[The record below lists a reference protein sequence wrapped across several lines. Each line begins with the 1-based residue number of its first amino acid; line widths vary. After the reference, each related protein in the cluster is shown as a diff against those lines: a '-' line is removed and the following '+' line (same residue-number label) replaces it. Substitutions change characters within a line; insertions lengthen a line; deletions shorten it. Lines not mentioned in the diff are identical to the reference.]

1 MRFRSAGL
9 IFTVGFAA
17 ACGSSPNGTGP
28 RDAGG
33 DDAGPPATD
42 APADGG
48 GGDAPA
54 DVGGGD
60 APGDVGGGDA
70 PADAP
75 PDVPAP
81 VVSFVFTNATT
92 RSLYI
97 QLFGFSGQAYWS
109 LYQAG
114 NHLPV
119 DNTCETCD
127 CRQCPSCA
135 VCGRGL
141 ARVKEIA
148 PGASHFWSWDG
159 RIWEVVP
166 NGCRANLACEQDQV
180 IPTGAV
186 LDLGVTYSSSF
197 AVDTTFGADDE
208 FIGPSLVST
217 ATFTNAPGASVEIT
231 ATQ

>member
-1 MRFRSAGL
+1 MRSRSAGL
-9 IFTVGFAA
+9 IFTVVFAA
-17 ACGSSPNGTGP
+17 ACGSNSKGAGP

-33 DDAGPPATD
+33 NDAGPPATD
-42 APADGG
+42 APADVAG
-48 GGDAPA
+48 GGDAP
-54 DVGGGD
+54 VD
-60 APGDVGGGDA
+60 APV
-70 PADAP
+70 
-75 PDVPAP
+75 DVPAP
-81 VVSFVFTNATT
+81 AVSFVFTNATS

-97 QLFGFSGQAYWS
+97 QISGFSGQAYWS

-127 CRQCPSCA
+127 CRTCPSCA
-135 VCGRGL
+135 VCGRAL

-148 PGASHFWSWDG
+148 PGASHSWSWDG
-159 RIWEVVP
+159 RIWQVVP
-166 NGCRANLACEQDQV
+166 NGCSANLACEQDQV

-197 AVDTTFGADDE
+197 AVDTTFGADDQ
-208 FIGPSLVST
+208 FIGSPSVST
-217 ATFTNAPGASVEIT
+217 AAFTNAPGAFVAII

>member
-60 APGDVGGGDA
+60 VSADVGGGDA

-97 QLFGFSGQAYWS
+97 QLFGFSGQAYS
-109 LYQAG
+109 
-114 NHLPV
+114 
-119 DNTCETCD
+119 T
-127 CRQCPSCA
+127 
-135 VCGRGL
+135 
-141 ARVKEIA
+141 
-148 PGASHFWSWDG
+148 
-159 RIWEVVP
+159 
-166 NGCRANLACEQDQV
+166 
-180 IPTGAV
+180 
-186 LDLGVTYSSSF
+186 SSSAPPSSPRQRSPTRPAHPSRSPRRNSPESQLRRAHF
-197 AVDTTFGADDE
+197 APET
-208 FIGPSLVST
+208 PSRRDQAVAEPGRFSQVRPCQHVSPST
-217 ATFTNAPGASVEIT
+217 GVMYSVSQSTRPTRSSNAAR
-231 ATQ
+231 

>member
-33 DDAGPPATD
+33 DDAGPPAT
-42 APADGG
+42 
-48 GGDAPA
+48 
-54 DVGGGD
+54 
-60 APGDVGGGDA
+60 DA

-148 PGASHFWSWDG
+148 PGASHSWSWDG